1 MNIDKST
8 MMSVLR
14 QWWWLL
20 VVGPLIAGGAAYF
33 VSKSQPPMY
42 RATATL
48 WVQTGTDANGFDP
61 AEIEANTQLAG
72 TLRHFVTVESNL
84 APVIEDLQLDLSVPD
99 LREQV
104 AVNVE
109 GGTPLIDIAVE
120 DPLPDRAA
128 AIADAV
134 ANQFVGA
141 VDQFGLSSA
150 PAQSDGSVPAATA
163 HTVVV
168 PAETPQDP
176 FAPRTSLLAFVG
188 ALLGLVIVSGV
199 LLLVALLSRNAN
211 AETVVAPPVQASEP
225 LSLRKPLGAAGGQA
239 NRPPA

>member
-1 MNIDKST
+1 MNIDKISI
-8 MMSVLR
+8 MRVVR
-14 QWWWLL
+14 RWWWLL
-20 VVGPLIAGGAAYF
+20 LVGPLIGGGVAYF

-42 RATATL
+42 RATSTL

-84 APVIEDLQLDLSVPD
+84 APVIGDLQLDLSVSD
-99 LREQV
+99 LRKKL
-104 AVNVE
+104 AVSVE

-141 VDQFGLSSA
+141 VDQFGLTSA
-150 PAQSDGSVPAATA
+150 TIPSDGDATTTTA

-168 PAETPQDP
+168 PAEVPQEP

-188 ALLGLVIVSGV
+188 ALLGLVIVAGV
-199 LLLVALLSRNAN
+199 LLLVALLSRTAN
-211 AETVVAPPVQASEP
+211 AEAVVASPIQASEP
-225 LSLRKPLGAAGGQA
+225 LTLRQALGAPSGQT